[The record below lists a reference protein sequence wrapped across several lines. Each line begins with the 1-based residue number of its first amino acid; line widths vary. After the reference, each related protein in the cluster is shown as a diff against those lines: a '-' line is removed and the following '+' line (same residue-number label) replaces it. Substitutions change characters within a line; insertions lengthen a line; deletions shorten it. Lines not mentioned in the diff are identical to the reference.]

1 MRIYTRTGDTG
12 ATGLIGGSRVRKNS
26 ARIAAIGDVDEL
38 NAYVGSIRAG
48 DLDPD
53 LDEVLKE
60 VQNRLFDIGAEL
72 ATPAQKECE
81 IEIGHADIEALEA
94 SIDLLQAEL
103 PPLTEFILPG
113 GTVTASHLHIARAV
127 CRRAER
133 SAAAM
138 ADSEEHALGPMAY
151 LNRLSD
157 WLFVAARTANHRRNV
172 SDIAWSKRKP

>member
-38 NAYVGSIRAG
+38 NAWLGRIRSGDVDA
-48 DLDPD
+48 DLD
-53 LDEVLKE
+53 LLLSEI
-60 VQNRLFDIGAEL
+60 QNRLFDIGAEL
-72 ATPAQKECE
+72 ATPPQKECE
-81 IEIGHADIEALEA
+81 IEISHADIEALEVA
-94 SIDLLQAEL
+94 IDALTAEL
-103 PPLTEFILPG
+103 PPLTQFILPG
-113 GTVTASHLHIARAV
+113 GTSTAAELHIARAV

-157 WLFVAARTANHRRNV
+157 WLFVAARTVNHRRNV
-172 SDIAWSKRKP
+172 PDIAWTKRKP

>member
-38 NAYVGSIRAG
+38 NACLGRIRSGDVDA
-48 DLDPD
+48 DLD
-53 LDEVLKE
+53 LLLSEI
-60 VQNRLFDIGAEL
+60 QNRLFDIGAEL
-72 ATPAQKECE
+72 ATPPQKECE
-81 IEIGHADIEALEA
+81 IEVSHADIEALEVA
-94 SIDLLQAEL
+94 IDALTAEL
-103 PPLTEFILPG
+103 PPLAQFILPG
-113 GTVTASHLHIARAV
+113 GTPTAAEFHIARAV

-157 WLFVAARTANHRRNV
+157 WLFVAARTVNHRRNV
-172 SDIAWSKRKP
+172 PDIAWTKRKP